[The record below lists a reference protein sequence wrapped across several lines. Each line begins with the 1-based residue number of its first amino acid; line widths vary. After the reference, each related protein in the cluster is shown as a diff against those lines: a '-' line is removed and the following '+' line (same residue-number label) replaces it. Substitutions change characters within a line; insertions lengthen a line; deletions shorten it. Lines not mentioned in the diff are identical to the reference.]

1 MTTMSLIRVSICDD
15 VRELRALI
23 RYHVDAEPDL
33 EVVSESS
40 NGAAVLRDVERAQP
54 DVLVLD
60 LSMPEMDGLEVLV
73 RIGKVAPETRVIV
86 LSGLTLDRVRAEAS
100 RLGAARF
107 VDKTRPMSVLLDAVR
122 EVAATAAER

>member
-1 MTTMSLIRVSICDD
+1 MCPIRVSICDD

-23 RYHVDAEPDL
+23 RFHVDAEADL

-40 NGAAVLRDVERAQP
+40 DGAAALRDVARAQP

-73 RIGKVAPETRVIV
+73 RLGDVAPETRVVV
-86 LSGLTLDRVRAEAS
+86 LSGLTLDRVRAEAT
-100 RLGAARF
+100 RLGAVRF
-107 VDKTRPMSVLLDAVR
+107 VDKSLPMSALVDTVR
-122 EVAATAAER
+122 EVATLPAGR

>member
-1 MTTMSLIRVSICDD
+1 MSPTRVSICDD

-23 RYHVDAEPDL
+23 RYHVDAEADL

-40 NGAAVLRDVERAQP
+40 NGVAALRDVARAQP

-73 RIGKVAPETRVIV
+73 RIREVAPETRVVV
-86 LSGLTLDRVRAEAS
+86 LSGLALDRVRAEAS
-100 RLGAARF
+100 RLGAVRF
-107 VDKTRPMSVLLDAVR
+107 VDKTLPMSALVDAVR
-122 EVAATAAER
+122 EVASLPGA